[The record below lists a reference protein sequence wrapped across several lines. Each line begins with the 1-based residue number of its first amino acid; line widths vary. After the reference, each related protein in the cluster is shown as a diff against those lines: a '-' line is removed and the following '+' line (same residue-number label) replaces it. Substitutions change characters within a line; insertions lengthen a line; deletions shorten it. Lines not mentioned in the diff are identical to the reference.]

1 MAVKY
6 LAGNRLWGT
15 DAERTGMAE
24 SFAPKTSW
32 KQLAKTTL
40 GSGGA
45 TAITVTSIPKKDNLW
60 VLISTLESGTSPDL
74 YISYGIN
81 DDDPSTDTD
90 TSGVW
95 SWSGR
100 YGGESSE
107 SSGVSQ
113 AKMKI
118 NNTQNGYGGFWNLR
132 IKNLESG
139 STNQKF
145 TIARGGEY
153 NDTVGIPM
161 PQDYVGKFN
170 RIDGY
175 IDRIELTSQAATGD
189 GSYTFPEGSEVVVL
203 GCNDDEADNST
214 PNAPFWQQ
222 LTAFEVTGSAA
233 VMDTGAD
240 SIAEKKYLMFE
251 IFQEDNGGTIDAEV
265 NFNDDTGTVYGYNIK
280 SGGATG
286 WTTDDNDDKLWGFG
300 ADQAGDKQG
309 YAIFANISGHPKL
322 GIMASTQASSAG
334 SAGRRRRGCG
344 KYSPSSLTD
353 FISRVAITGT
363 AGVGSTIRVWGGTP
377 TS

>member
-132 IKNLESG
+132 I
-139 STNQKF
+139 
-145 TIARGGEY
+145 
-153 NDTVGIPM
+153 
-161 PQDYVGKFN
+161 
-170 RIDGY
+170 
-175 IDRIELTSQAATGD
+175 
-189 GSYTFPEGSEVVVL
+189 
-203 GCNDDEADNST
+203 
-214 PNAPFWQQ
+214 
-222 LTAFEVTGSAA
+222 
-233 VMDTGAD
+233 
-240 SIAEKKYLMFE
+240 
-251 IFQEDNGGTIDAEV
+251 
-265 NFNDDTGTVYGYNIK
+265 
-280 SGGATG
+280 
-286 WTTDDNDDKLWGFG
+286 
-300 ADQAGDKQG
+300 
-309 YAIFANISGHPKL
+309 
-322 GIMASTQASSAG
+322 
-334 SAGRRRRGCG
+334 
-344 KYSPSSLTD
+344 
-353 FISRVAITGT
+353 
-363 AGVGSTIRVWGGTP
+363 
-377 TS
+377 